1 MSDNPNVFAD
11 LHRAETSGT
20 QVEPGDVA
28 VLLKKDGS
36 VHALNFGYDATRLLG
51 PASEMTE
58 EDRQMQLQGQKL
70 FALALAAQHPVLMEL
85 LMNVA
90 TDPEVVDMDKLRQ
103 LMRPH

>member
-11 LHRAETSGT
+11 LHRAETAGM

-36 VHALNFGYDATRLLG
+36 VHALNFGYDATRLLR